1 MTQSNALDL
10 LHVVS
15 AHLFVNWVL
24 LQTEFFC
31 GVVKILGLYFVFKIK
46 LISQHLWNDLKLW
59 VEFVQRQFF
68 KTSHVLERHLV
79 ELLLESNGFLFVEVR
94 AEFNTGRILELL
106 KEECDVRIGCLDST
120 LLVGLL

>member
-1 MTQSNALDL
+1 MDL

-46 LISQHLWNDLKLW
+46 LIGQDLWNDLKLW

-68 KTSHVLERHLV
+68 EASHVLERHLMK
-79 ELLLESNGFLFVEVR
+79 LLLESNGFRFVEVGT
-94 AEFNTGRILELL
+94 EFNTCWILELL
-106 KEECDVRIGCLDST
+106 KEICDIRVACLDST

>member
-1 MTQSNALDL
+1 MDL
-10 LHVVS
+10 LHVVV

-46 LISQHLWNDLKLW
+46 LISQHLWNDLKLGI
-59 VEFVQRQFF
+59 EFVQRQFF
-68 KTSHVLERHLV
+68 KTSHVLKRHLV
-79 ELLLESNGFLFVEVR
+79 KLLLEINGFLFVEVST
-94 AEFNTGRILELL
+94 EFNTGRILELF
-106 KEECDVRIGCLDST
+106 KEVYDILIVCLDSS

>member
-1 MTQSNALDL
+1 M
-10 LHVVS
+10 
-15 AHLFVNWVL
+15 
-24 LQTEFFC
+24 
-31 GVVKILGLYFVFKIK
+31 FKIK

-68 KTSHVLERHLV
+68 KTSHVLKRHLV

-94 AEFNTGRILELL
+94 AEFNTGRILELF
-106 KEECDVRIGCLDST
+106 KEESDIRIGCLDST

>member
-68 KTSHVLERHLV
+68 KTSHVLKRHLV
-79 ELLLESNGFLFVEVR
+79 KLLLESNGFLFVEVR
-94 AEFNTGRILELL
+94 AEFNTGRILELF
-106 KEECDVRIGCLDST
+106 KEESDVRIGCLDST